1 MPPKPKRTTTRR
13 ANDASP
19 AKRKPSQPKRSEPA
33 VEPASPAP
41 LPTPTPAA
49 FPPVAE
55 RWTIGTALVVVAVA
69 LAAVFAAIGVVRL
82 LGGGDGFKLD
92 AGVPTAA
99 SVSDLQEYAADH
111 GPVYWIG
118 APQKQTLEVTHTS
131 RGTYVRYLPTGVS
144 LGDKSPRYTTIGT
157 YPLRGAYRQ
166 LRRSAGSKGFGS
178 ARLDGGGLAVWRKSA
193 GTSVYLAYPSRAYLI
208 EVYDPSAQRA
218 KSLALSGVVQRVG

>member
-1 MPPKPKRTTTRR
+1 MPPKPKRTTTGR
-13 ANDASP
+13 AKETSP
-19 AKRKPSQPKRSEPA
+19 AKRKPRQPKPSEPA
-33 VEPASPAP
+33 VEPVSPAP
-41 LPTPTPAA
+41 LPTPTPVAL
-49 FPPVAE
+49 PPVAE
-55 RWTIGTALVVVAVA
+55 RWTIGTALVVVALA

-82 LGGGDGFKLD
+82 LSGGDGFKLD

-131 RGTYVRYLPTGVS
+131 RGTYVRYLPPGIA

-166 LRRSAGSKGFGS
+166 LERSAGSKGFGS
-178 ARLDGGGLAVWRKSA
+178 VRLEGGGLAVWRKSA
-193 GTSVYLAYPSRAYLI
+193 GTSVYLAYPRRAYLV